1 MTVSRTIEQED
12 LAPTLKAWLIA
23 SDIPLTMPLELFFL
37 PGEVIIRPQ
46 PPEQQEL
53 IEWFV
58 DGNKHA
64 NTKPPVSRHRREAFA
79 A

>member
-1 MTVSRTIEQED
+1 MAVNKTVKREELAQTLED
-12 LAPTLKAWLIA
+12 WLVA

-53 IEWFV
+53 LEWF
-58 DGNKHA
+58 DGFRQRYDDVLRRLA
-64 NTKPPVSRHRREAFA
+64 NAEAGA
-79 A
+79 

>member
-1 MTVSRTIEQED
+1 MTVSRTVEQED

-53 IEWFV
+53 IEWF
-58 DGNKHA
+58 DGFRQRYDD
-64 NTKPPVSRHRREAFA
+64 VLRRLAGIEAGA
-79 A
+79 